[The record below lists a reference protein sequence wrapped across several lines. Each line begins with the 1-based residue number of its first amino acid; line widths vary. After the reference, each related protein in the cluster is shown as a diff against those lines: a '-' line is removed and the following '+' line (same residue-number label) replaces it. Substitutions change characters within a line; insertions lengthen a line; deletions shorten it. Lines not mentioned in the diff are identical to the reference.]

1 MATIKRL
8 NTDYVINTLSNAQA
22 NITLATNT
30 VFVTGNLVVGG
41 NSTSVTKT
49 EVAVSDNIIALNTGD
64 PGPGV
69 TLGYSGI
76 EVNRGS
82 LANVSLLWSEPD
94 LRWTITN
101 DGVNFGNILTDISSF
116 RIIHDDQPQLG
127 GNLDVLSRNIF
138 SSNTDYVRFDDNLAI
153 QHTTISPSDMP
164 GYTVLYANVPA
175 SGGTGLY
182 VVNSSE
188 PVSTEL
194 SSARR
199 ALIYALLLN

>member
-1 MATIKRL
+1 
-8 NTDYVINTLSNAQA
+8 
-22 NITLATNT
+22 
-30 VFVTGNLVVGG
+30 
-41 NSTSVTKT
+41 VTKT

-69 TLGYSGI
+69 TLQYSGI

-82 LANVSLLWSEPD
+82 LANVSVLWSEPN
-94 LRWTITN
+94 LRWTLTN
-101 DGVNFGNILTDISSF
+101 DGENFGNILTDISSF

-138 SSNTDYVRFDDNLAI
+138 SSNTAYVRFDNNLAI
-153 QHTTISPSDMP
+153 QYTTISPATIPD
-164 GYTVLYANVPA
+164 YTVIYANTPD

-182 VVNSSE
+182 VASDTE
-188 PVSTEL
+188 PVATEL

>member
-1 MATIKRL
+1 MSTIKRL
-8 NTDYVINTLSNAQA
+8 NTDYTIDTLSNAQA

-49 EVAVSDNIIALNTGD
+49 EVAVSDNIIMLNTGD

-69 TLGYSGI
+69 TLQYSGI

-82 LANVSLLWSEPD
+82 LANVSVLWSEPN
-94 LRWTITN
+94 LRWTLTN
-101 DGVNFGNILTDISSF
+101 DGSHFGNILTDITPLP
-116 RIIHDDQPQLG
+116 IKNDPHPQLG
-127 GNLDVLSRNIF
+127 GNLDVLTYNIF
-138 SSNTDYVRFDDNLAI
+138 SSNTAYVRFDDNLAL
-153 QHTTISPSDMP
+153 QHTTISPSNMS
-164 GYTVLYANVPA
+164 GYTVIYANAPD

-182 VVNSSE
+182 VTSNTE
-188 PVSTEL
+188 PVATEL

-199 ALIYALLLN
+199 ALLYALLLN